1 MRELGSVLLV
11 GTGGFIGTVGRYLL
25 GGWIHRLVP
34 MASFPVGTL
43 CVNLSGCFLIGL
55 LGGLSESRQVF
66 WPELRTFIFI
76 GILGGFTTFSSFAYE
91 TLALARDAEFVRALA
106 NIVGQLIGGRAAVW
120 GALRLSEGKY
130 DDASP

>member
-11 GTGGFIGTVGRYLL
+11 GTGGFIGTVGRYVL

-66 WPELRTFIFI
+66 GPELRTFIFI

-91 TLALARDAEFVRALA
+91 TLALARDAEFARALA
-106 NIVGQLIGGRAAVW
+106 NIVGQLIGGLVAAWV
-120 GALRLSEGKY
+120 GFTLVRG
-130 DDASP
+130 

>member
-66 WPELRTFIFI
+66 GPELRTFIFI

-106 NIVGQLIGGRAAVW
+106 NIGGQLIGGLAAAWV
-120 GALRLSEGKY
+120 GFTLVRG
-130 DDASP
+130 

>member
-11 GTGGFIGTVGRYLL
+11 GTGGFIGAAGRFLL
-25 GGWIHRLVP
+25 SGWIHRLVP

-66 WPELRTFIFI
+66 GPELRIFIFI

-91 TLALARDAEFVRALA
+91 TLALARDAEFARALA
-106 NIVGQLIGGRAAVW
+106 NIGGQLIGGLAAAWV
-120 GALRLSEGKY
+120 GFTLVRG
-130 DDASP
+130 